1 MLNDLG
7 IVNAVS
13 PQDIV
18 ASKIVSYIRAIS
30 NKKGSNVLTLY
41 KLVNNQVE
49 ALEFHA
55 RKKKEYIIN
64 L

>member
-30 NKKGSNVLTLY
+30 NKKV
-41 KLVNNQVE
+41 VM
-49 ALEFHA
+49 F
-55 RKKKEYIIN
+55 
-64 L
+64 